1 MSRFGKKANQYL
13 KHTKQTIVGDS
24 PFIEGI
30 LKVKTEG
37 KLKRKDGIISQKYY
51 KKHRLEQQVSWFY

>member
-30 LKVKTEG
+30 LKVKTKG

-51 KKHRLEQQVSWFY
+51 

>member
-30 LKVKTEG
+30 LKVKTKG
-37 KLKRKDGIISQKYY
+37 KLMVLFLRNITKNTG
-51 KKHRLEQQVSWFY
+51 